1 AADMA
6 DIAADEVDKLLGD
19 ERQALVFGMEEL
31 SHRDRCRGVLPDQPE
46 ALLVLGPERVFQEEK
61 MERLQLLRKT
71 GRLDRREPLM
81 DVMEE
86 LDLITHLISKVG
98 EHPRDDPKVA
108 GRLPVRLNCRN
119 WTSVS
124 PSRCGCLSCTA
135 NAIRPACSRHRA
147 LD

>member
-1 AADMA
+1 
-6 DIAADEVDKLLGD
+6 LL
-19 ERQALVFGMEEL
+19 M
-31 SHRDRCRGVLPDQPE
+31 
-46 ALLVLGPERVFQEEK
+46 LGPQRIFQEEE
-61 MERLQLLRKT
+61 MEWLQLLRQP
-71 GRLDRREPLM
+71 GRLDGREPLM
-81 DVMEE
+81 DVMEK

-147 LD
+147 LHTDHLEPLFLQFAYALVDLRKLPAAGVAVGE